1 MIEGRQFAVRQSQGA
16 RDYQEDSAEFNPIK
30 REDGDGLLM
39 VLADGMGGHRGGAH
53 ASRVAVDTFIETFA
67 REDGQ
72 VPERLDLALHD
83 ANEQVGADGK
93 ADPELEGMGCT
104 LVGVVI
110 TKSGLEWIS
119 VGDSPMWLVRG
130 GHLQRLNEDHSM
142 APILAKQVE
151 TGELTAEEAAR
162 HPQRNAL
169 RSAVIGETMQHI
181 DKSKQPVR
189 FRKGDRLLIASDGV
203 ETLSEDEIAALFNDS
218 KDADA
223 ENLAETLV
231 SSVDAV
237 QRKGQDNTTVMVVD
251 LFFGGAAAFG
261 AVDPEAPTEK
271 VTRRTITPIRKPK
284 KKDGSMGKG
293 ALVLVLLLLVV
304 GAAVGW
310 IYRAEIKALVG
321 GGENITTGTSAGT
334 SGAGTA
340 KGEPKTEKKPAIS
353 TGSTANPKKATKS
366 RKKTKKR
373 KEKSVV
379 PQPAEP
385 APGSRSDVPKAGG
398 TNPEDRPLKPG
409 TKDPTG
415 GTKQSTGGETTTNPD
430 AKKPAPGAQGPG
442 AQGDTKTQPGST
454 TGE

>member
-16 RDYQEDSAEFNPIK
+16 RDYQEDSAEFNQIK
-30 REDGDGLLM
+30 REDDDGLLM

-67 REDGQ
+67 RADGR
-72 VPERLDLALHD
+72 VAERLDRALHD
-83 ANEQVGADGK
+83 ANEQIGEDGK
-93 ADPELEGMGCT
+93 ANPELEGMGCT
-104 LVGVVI
+104 LVGVML

-151 TGELTAEEAAR
+151 SGEMTIEEAAR

-169 RSAVIGETMQHI
+169 RSAVIGEAMQHI
-181 DKSKQPVR
+181 DQSRKPVR

-203 ETLSEDEIAALFNDS
+203 ETLSEDEIAALFNQS

-223 ENLAETLV
+223 ETLAQTLL

-251 LFFGGAAAFG
+251 LFFGGTAAFG

-284 KKDGSMGKG
+284 GKKSSKGTG
-293 ALVLVLLLLVV
+293 ALVFVLLALAV
-304 GAAVGW
+304 GAAAGW
-310 IYRAEIKALVG
+310 VYRAEIMALVG
-321 GGENITTGTSAGT
+321 GGEGGATGSSGATSAGT
-334 SGAGTA
+334 SGAGTV
-340 KGEPKTEKKPAIS
+340 KGEPKTEKQPAAS
-353 TGSTANPKKATKS
+353 AGSTAQPEKATRSK
-366 RKKTKKR
+366 KKTTEKK
-373 KEKSVV
+373 SAV
-379 PQPAEP
+379 PKPAE
-385 APGSRSDVPKAGG
+385 AVPGSTGIVPKTGG
-398 TNPEDRPLKPG
+398 TNPEDRPLGPSAKEPTGGESATNPDPKKPASGLQGDAKTKPG
-409 TKDPTG
+409 T
-415 GTKQSTGGETTTNPD
+415 SS
-430 AKKPAPGAQGPG
+430 
-442 AQGDTKTQPGST
+442 GD
-454 TGE
+454 

>member
-16 RDYQEDSAEFNPIK
+16 RDYQEDRAEFNQIK

-53 ASRVAVDTFIETFA
+53 ASRVAVDTFIETFSS
-67 REDGQ
+67 EGGQ
-72 VPERLDLALHD
+72 VADRLDRALHD
-83 ANEQVGADGK
+83 ANEQIGEDGK
-93 ADPELEGMGCT
+93 ANPDLEGMGCT
-104 LVGVVI
+104 LVGVML

-119 VGDSPMWLVRG
+119 VGDSPMWLIRG

-142 APILAKQVE
+142 APILAKQVAS
-151 TGELTAEEAAR
+151 GEMTAEEAAR

-181 DKSKQPVR
+181 DQSKQPVR

-203 ETLSEDEIAALFNDS
+203 ETLSEDEIAALFNES

-223 ENLAETLV
+223 ESLAETLV

-251 LFFGGAAAFG
+251 LFFAGAAAFG

-284 KKDGSMGKG
+284 GKIVSKGKG
-293 ALVLVLLLLVV
+293 ALVIVLLLLAA
-304 GAAVGW
+304 GAAAGW
-310 IYRAEIKALVG
+310 IYRAEVKALVG
-321 GGENITTGTSAGT
+321 WSEGITTGTSGGT

-340 KGEPKTEKKPAIS
+340 KAEPKTETKPATT
-353 TGSTANPKKATKS
+353 TGSTAKPKKASKS
-366 RKKTKKR
+366 KKKTTMRKKK
-373 KEKSVV
+373 
-379 PQPAEP
+379 PAAPKPAKP
-385 APGSRSDVPKAGG
+385 APGSGSDVPKSSGS
-398 TNPEDRPLKPG
+398 NPEDRPLKPG

-415 GTKQSTGGETTTNPD
+415 GETTVNPD
-430 AKKPAPGAQGPG
+430 PKKPAPGAQGSG
-442 AQGDTKTQPGST
+442 TQGDTKTTPGTSS
-454 TGE
+454 GD

>member
-16 RDYQEDSAEFNPIK
+16 RDYQEDSAEFNQIK

-67 REDGQ
+67 RGEGQ
-72 VPERLDLALHD
+72 VAERLDRALHD
-83 ANEQVGADGK
+83 ANEQIGEDGK
-93 ADPELEGMGCT
+93 ANPELEGMGCT
-104 LVGVVI
+104 LVGVVL

-151 TGELTAEEAAR
+151 SGEMTIEEAAR

-169 RSAVIGETMQHI
+169 RSAVIGEAMQHV
-181 DKSKQPVR
+181 DQSRRPVR

-203 ETLSEDEIAALFNDS
+203 ETLSEDEIAALFNES
-218 KDADA
+218 EDADA
-223 ENLAETLV
+223 ETLAQTLV

-284 KKDGSMGKG
+284 PGKPSKGKG
-293 ALVLVLLLLVV
+293 VPVLVLVLLLLAA
-304 GAAVGW
+304 GAAAGW
-310 IYRAEIKALVG
+310 IYRAEIMALVG
-321 GGENITTGTSAGT
+321 GGAGSTAGSSGATS
-334 SGAGTA
+334 AGTA
-340 KGEPKTEKKPAIS
+340 KGEPKSERKPAAS
-353 TGSTANPKKATKS
+353 TGSTAKPKKASGSK
-366 RKKTKKR
+366 KKTTKK
-373 KEKSVV
+373 KSTA
-379 PQPAEP
+379 PKAAEP
-385 APGSRSDVPKAGG
+385 APGSTGVVPKTGG
-398 TNPEDRPLKPG
+398 ANPEDRPLGPSAKEPTGGGNATKPDPRKPASGTQGPTPQGDTETKPG
-409 TKDPTG
+409 T
-415 GTKQSTGGETTTNPD
+415 SS
-430 AKKPAPGAQGPG
+430 
-442 AQGDTKTQPGST
+442 GD
-454 TGE
+454 